1 MKFTTRQICYI
12 AIMTAIT
19 GALSI
24 LSIPTPWGV
33 PFTLQTFCVALCGYL
48 LGRRDGTIAIL
59 LYIVIGTIGVPV
71 FAGFSSGPG
80 VIAGPSGGYII
91 GFIFMAFLCG
101 FGSYFYEKV
110 ASNKILGMILA
121 VVFGLIGLAV
131 CHGIGIV
138 QLKNVAKLDWVYA
151 ASVGSVPYLLKDI
164 ISTVGAFAISIVLKR
179 ALSAAHLWEQKSVS
193 EA

>member
-19 GALSI
+19 GALSV

-33 PFTLQTFCVALCGYL
+33 PFTLQTFCVALCGFL
-48 LGRRDGTIAIL
+48 LGRRNGTIAIA
-59 LYIVIGTIGVPV
+59 LYIIIGTIGVPV

-91 GFIFMAFLCG
+91 GFVFMAFLCG
-101 FGSYFYEKV
+101 FGSYFYDK
-110 ASNKILGMILA
+110 AGANKFLGYALPI
-121 VVFGLIGLAV
+121 VFGLLGLAV
-131 CHGIGIV
+131 CHLIGIV
-138 QLKNVAKLDWVYA
+138 QLKNVAKLNWAYA

-164 ISTVGAFAISIVLKR
+164 ISTVGAFAISIVLKK
-179 ALSAAHLWEQKSVS
+179 ALTAAHLWDQKTLAES
-193 EA
+193 